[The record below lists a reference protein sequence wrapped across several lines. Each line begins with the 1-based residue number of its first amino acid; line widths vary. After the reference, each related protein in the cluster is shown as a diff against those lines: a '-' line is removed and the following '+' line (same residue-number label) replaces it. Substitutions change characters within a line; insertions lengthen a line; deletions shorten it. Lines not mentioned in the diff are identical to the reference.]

1 MTRQY
6 SFASR
11 AAYALSTL
19 LILLPLADIALG
31 FFPLQPSSLRWRI
44 GVIGLTI
51 GALLMP
57 LIGLFL
63 ALVTAHLSGHRR
75 LQTVLGAV
83 TVVIAIVIFSAS
95 LLFALDTLQLR
106 KEIAEG
112 VRHVYDRA
120 AIKGVISQLFL
131 VFVLMFVGVSSVR
144 TTRATRPLPARPSPR
159 PGPVIPRVDTALSP
173 GAARRP
179 VDG

>member
-1 MTRQY
+1 MTKQH
-6 SFASR
+6 SFAAR

-44 GVIGLTI
+44 GVIGLSI

-57 LIGLFL
+57 LIGLFI
-63 ALVTAHLSGHRR
+63 ALVTAHLQGHRR
-75 LQTVLGAV
+75 FQTVLGAL
-83 TVVIAIVIFSAS
+83 TVVLAIVLLSAS
-95 LLFALDTLQLR
+95 LLFTLDTLQLR

-131 VFVLMFVGVSSVR
+131 VSVLMFVGISSLR
-144 TTRATRPLPARPSPR
+144 TTRATRPLPSRPSPR
-159 PGPVIPRVDTALSP
+159 PGPVIPRVDATV
-173 GAARRP
+173 GAATRAP
-179 VDG
+179 VEG

>member
-11 AAYALSTL
+11 AAYALSSL

-63 ALVTAHLSGHRR
+63 ALVTAHLSGRVSAHLKLPR
-75 LQTVLGAV
+75 LAKMTRHFFTSTLTVSYA
-83 TVVIAIVIFSAS
+83 
-95 LLFALDTLQLR
+95 
-106 KEIAEG
+106 
-112 VRHVYDRA
+112 RH
-120 AIKGVISQLFL
+120 
-131 VFVLMFVGVSSVR
+131 
-144 TTRATRPLPARPSPR
+144 PR
-159 PGPVIPRVDTALSP
+159 PHFSRAE
-173 GAARRP
+173 RRFKAQT
-179 VDG
+179 